1 MGSRGLVLAA
11 LVARILTCAPMAEAI
26 RDVTPDCPWGHER
39 INGNCAGVCSTPLP
53 LACYAWLHPE
63 FLHAYPCT
71 VKVCGLHA
79 SCVKDVGQPAMC
91 VCDGGFAMT
100 PDQGCVDTC
109 TLKACVDGTC
119 SKLENGTAVCSCDA
133 EAGFKLQLD
142 KRTCKDTCVVKD
154 CVGGGGTCTQD
165 ADGVAFCHCDAVAGL
180 KLQDDGRTCKA
191 SNFGLSTLPHLSPTR
206 LSDVCVIADYTC
218 VVKDCVGGGG
228 TCTHEV
234 NGTAT
239 CHCDA
244 EAGLKLQDDGRTC
257 KDVCVI
263 EACEVKDAN
272 SECKRVRDVAHC
284 ECKTNFE
291 LFEGVCTDTCVV
303 KDCVGGGGTCTH
315 EVNGT
320 ATCHCDA
327 EAGLKLQDDGR
338 TCKDVC
344 VIEAC
349 EVKDANSEC
358 KRVRDVAHCECKT
371 NFELFEGVCTD
382 TCVVKDCVGGGGTCT
397 HEVNGTATCHCDGD
411 AGLVL
416 LDDKR
421 TCKDT
426 CVVKGCGVNGKC
438 QKEITTGVASCVC
451 DLGFTL
457 QADGTT
463 CKDNCEILSCSG
475 PKEHC
480 AKSATTGE
488 AYCKCDDYF
497 HRAAGGFC
505 QDKVPSA

>member
-1 MGSRGLVLAA
+1 MAASCATECARPSTQLTIVL
-11 LVARILTCAPMAEAI
+11 LL
-26 RDVTPDCPWGHER
+26 
-39 INGNCAGVCSTPLP
+39 PLP
-53 LACYAWLHPE
+53 HALAD
-63 FLHAYPCT
+63 PCT

-79 SCVKDVGQPAMC
+79 SCVKDVGQPATC

-142 KRTCKDTCVVKD
+142 KRTCKYVCVIADCETKDANSECERNRDEAHCKCKLNFELFQGVCTGTLPRLHFVSASLCASACLLFVVLSTFLRSLKLPSADSPPPLLAHPLRPSAPALPDTCVVKD

-180 KLQDDGRTCKA
+180 KLQDDGRTCK
-191 SNFGLSTLPHLSPTR
+191 
-206 LSDVCVIADYTC
+206 
-218 VVKDCVGGGG
+218 
-228 TCTHEV
+228 
-234 NGTAT
+234 
-239 CHCDA
+239 
-244 EAGLKLQDDGRTC
+244 
-257 KDVCVI
+257 
-263 EACEVKDAN
+263 
-272 SECKRVRDVAHC
+272 
-284 ECKTNFE
+284 
-291 LFEGVCTDTCVV
+291 DTCVV

-327 EAGLKLQDDGR
+327 EAGLVLQDDGR
-338 TCKDVC
+338 TCK
-344 VIEAC
+344 
-349 EVKDANSEC
+349 
-358 KRVRDVAHCECKT
+358 
-371 NFELFEGVCTD
+371 D

-505 QDKVPSA
+505 QELQHLRLHVREEGGRDSVLHLQPGCPAEYQALRWQGTFSIAVRSICSGNGTPSSLLECLNKGG